1 MTTPQY
7 PSPATRPLTGEE
19 YIESLRD
26 GREVFIYGDKVADVT
41 THPAFRNSVRI
52 TARLYDSLHDP
63 ARRDAVTAP
72 TDTGNV
78 FIFGDPEKAS
88 TFFPGSGFL
97 HRFTFH
103 GVTRLAVKLD
113 FIAGL
118 LLKGVAATG
127 VKDFR
132 GIQARA
138 GEVIGWRNLFW
149 ALSDAMAAR
158 PDEWIDGAVLPH
170 LDYGLA
176 YRWFMTVGYPRVRE
190 IIMQDLGSALIY
202 LPSNADDF
210 RSPEIRPYLEQY
222 VRGSGGLAAVER
234 VKLMKLIWDSI
245 GSEFGGRHELYE
257 RNYSGNH
264 ENVRAELLFAAQ

>member
-1 MTTPQY
+1 LSSRFDENDT
-7 PSPATRPLTGEE
+7 
-19 YIESLRD
+19 I
-26 GREVFIYGDKVADVT
+26 FILDRVKI
-41 THPAFRNSVRI
+41 PWEQ
-52 TARLYDSLHDP
+52 
-63 ARRDAVTAP
+63 
-72 TDTGNV
+72 V

-118 LLKGVAATG
+118 LMKGVEATG
-127 VKDFR
+127 TKDFR
-132 GIQARA
+132 GVQSRV
-138 GEVIGWRNLFW
+138 GEVIGWRNMFW
-149 ALSDAMAAR
+149 ALSDAMAAK
-158 PDEWIDGAVLPH
+158 PDQWIHGAVLPH

-202 LPSNADDF
+202 LPSHARDF
-210 RSPEIRPYLEQY
+210 SSPELRPYLDRY
-222 VRGSGGLAAVER
+222 LRGSNGYDALQR
-234 VKLMKLIWDSI
+234 VKLMKLIWDSV

-264 ENVRAELLFAAQ
+264 EAVRAEVLFGAEQSGTAAAMRGFAEQCMAEYDLDGWTAPDLIGNSDISIFKD